1 MSNDQYNFA
10 KGLETIYEFSKQQKN
25 SLPPVDKWNPKFCG
39 DIDMKIM
46 RNGKWFYMGTE
57 IKRPAMVKLFSGIL
71 RLDSDNFYYLVTPV
85 EKVRISVEDA
95 PFIATSLISENK
107 DNINHL
113 YFITNVNEKI
123 LLTKN
128 NPLEIKIDN
137 KTEEP
142 SPYIFVR
149 KNLKALISRSVFY
162 ELIELASKKNIDGKD
177 CLVIDSA
184 GEVFKLY
191 EY

>member
-10 KGLETIYEFSKQQKN
+10 KGLETIYEFSKKEKN
-25 SLPPVDKWNPKFCG
+25 SLPPVDKWNPEFCG

-46 RNGKWFYMGTE
+46 KNGKWFYMGTE

-71 RLDSDNFYYLVTPV
+71 RLDSDNCYYLVTPV

-95 PFIATSLISENK
+95 PFIATSLISEKK

-128 NPLEIKIDN
+128 NPLEIKIN
-137 KTEEP
+137 NITEEP

-162 ELIELASKKNIDGKD
+162 ELIELATKKNIDGKD
-177 CLVIDSA
+177 CLVLASA

>member
-1 MSNDQYNFA
+1 MSENKYTFA
-10 KGLETIYEFSKQQKN
+10 KGLDTIYEFSKKEKN
-25 SLPPVDKWNPKFCG
+25 SLPPVDKWNPDFCG

-71 RLDSDNFYYLVTPV
+71 RLDTDNCYYLITPV
-85 EKVRISVEDA
+85 EKVRITVEDA
-95 PFIATSLISENK
+95 PFIATSLISETV
-107 DNINHL
+107 DNIDYL
-113 YFITNVNEKI
+113 FFITNVNEKV
-123 LLTKN
+123 LLSKI

-142 SPYIFVR
+142 SPYILVR

-162 ELIELASKKNIDGKD
+162 ELIELASKKCINGKD
-177 CLVIDSA
+177 CLVLESN
-184 GEVFKLY
+184 GETFKIY
-191 EY
+191 EN

>member
-1 MSNDQYNFA
+1 MPNDQYNFA
-10 KGLETIYEFSKQQKN
+10 KGLETIYEFSKKEKN
-25 SLPPVDKWNPKFCG
+25 SLPPVDKWNPEFCG

-71 RLDSDNFYYLVTPV
+71 RLDSDNCYYLVTPV

-95 PFIATSLISENK
+95 PFLATSLISEKK

-128 NPLEIKIDN
+128 NPLEIKIN
-137 KTEEP
+137 NITEEP

-162 ELIELASKKNIDGKD
+162 ELIELATKKNIDGKD
-177 CLVIDSA
+177 CLVLASA

>member
-1 MSNDQYNFA
+1 MSNNQYNFA

>member
-1 MSNDQYNFA
+1 MPKDQYNFA
-10 KGLETIYEFSKQQKN
+10 KGLETIYEFSKKEKN
-25 SLPPVDKWNPKFCG
+25 SLPPVDKWNPEFCG

-71 RLDSDNFYYLVTPV
+71 RLDSDNCYYLVTPV

-107 DNINHL
+107 DNINYL

-128 NPLEIKIDN
+128 NPLEIKIN
-137 KTEEP
+137 NITEEP

-162 ELIELASKKNIDGKD
+162 ELIELATKKNIDGKD
-177 CLVIDSA
+177 CLVLASA

>member
-1 MSNDQYNFA
+1 MPNDQYNFA
-10 KGLETIYEFSKQQKN
+10 KGLETIYEFSKKEKN
-25 SLPPVDKWNPKFCG
+25 SLPPVDKWNPEFCG

-71 RLDSDNFYYLVTPV
+71 RLDSDNCYYLVTPV

-95 PFIATSLISENK
+95 PFIATSLISEKK
-107 DNINHL
+107 DNINYL

-128 NPLEIKIDN
+128 NPLEIKIN
-137 KTEEP
+137 NITEEP

-162 ELIELASKKNIDGKD
+162 ELIELATKKNIDGKD
-177 CLVIDSA
+177 CLVLASA

>member
-25 SLPPVDKWNPKFCG
+25 SLPPVDKWNPEFCG

-128 NPLEIKIDN
+128 NPLEIKIN
-137 KTEEP
+137 NITEEP

>member
-1 MSNDQYNFA
+1 MPKDQYNFA
-10 KGLETIYEFSKQQKN
+10 KGLETIYEFSKKEKN
-25 SLPPVDKWNPKFCG
+25 SLPPVDKWNPEFCG

-71 RLDSDNFYYLVTPV
+71 RLDSDNCYYLVTPV

-95 PFIATSLISENK
+95 PFIVTSLISENK

-128 NPLEIKIDN
+128 NPLEIKIN
-137 KTEEP
+137 NITEEP

-162 ELIELASKKNIDGKD
+162 ELIELATKKNIDGKD
-177 CLVIDSA
+177 CLVLASA

>member
-1 MSNDQYNFA
+1 MPNDQYNFA

-71 RLDSDNFYYLVTPV
+71 RLDSDNCYYLVTPV

-95 PFIATSLISENK
+95 PFIATSLISKNK

>member
-1 MSNDQYNFA
+1 MPNDQYNFA
-10 KGLETIYEFSKQQKN
+10 KGLETIYEFSKKEKN
-25 SLPPVDKWNPKFCG
+25 SLPPVDKWNPEFCG

-95 PFIATSLISENK
+95 PFIATSLISEKK

-128 NPLEIKIDN
+128 NPLEIKIN
-137 KTEEP
+137 NITQEP

-162 ELIELASKKNIDGKD
+162 ELIELATKKNIDGKD
-177 CLVIDSA
+177 CLVLASA

>member
-1 MSNDQYNFA
+1 MPKDQYNFA
-10 KGLETIYEFSKQQKN
+10 KGLETIYEFSKKEKN
-25 SLPPVDKWNPKFCG
+25 SLPPVDKWNPEFCG

-71 RLDSDNFYYLVTPV
+71 RLDSDNCYYLVTPV

-128 NPLEIKIDN
+128 NPLEIKIN
-137 KTEEP
+137 NITEEP

>member
-1 MSNDQYNFA
+1 MPNDQYNFA
-10 KGLETIYEFSKQQKN
+10 KGLETIYEFSKKEKN
-25 SLPPVDKWNPKFCG
+25 SLPPVDKWNPEFCG

-71 RLDSDNFYYLVTPV
+71 RLDSDNCYYLVTPV

-128 NPLEIKIDN
+128 NPLEIKIN
-137 KTEEP
+137 NITEEP

-162 ELIELASKKNIDGKD
+162 ELIELATKKNIDGKD
-177 CLVIDSA
+177 CLALASA

>member
-25 SLPPVDKWNPKFCG
+25 SLPPVDKWNPEFCG

-46 RNGKWFYMGTE
+46 RNGKWLYMGTE

-71 RLDSDNFYYLVTPV
+71 RLDSDNCYYLVTPV

>member
-1 MSNDQYNFA
+1 MPNDQYNFA
-10 KGLETIYEFSKQQKN
+10 KGLETIYEFSKKEKN
-25 SLPPVDKWNPKFCG
+25 SLPPVDKWNPEFCG

-71 RLDSDNFYYLVTPV
+71 RLDSDNCYYLVTPV

-95 PFIATSLISENK
+95 PFIATSLISEKK

>member
-1 MSNDQYNFA
+1 MPKDQYNFA

-128 NPLEIKIDN
+128 NPLEIKIN
-137 KTEEP
+137 NITEEP

-149 KNLKALISRSVFY
+149 KNLKALISRYVFY

-177 CLVIDSA
+177 CLVLASA
-184 GEVFKLY
+184 GEFFKLY

>member
-1 MSNDQYNFA
+1 MPNDQYNFA
-10 KGLETIYEFSKQQKN
+10 KGLETIYEFSKKEKN
-25 SLPPVDKWNPKFCG
+25 SLPPVDKWNPEFCG

-71 RLDSDNFYYLVTPV
+71 RLDSDNCYYLVTPV

-128 NPLEIKIDN
+128 NPLEIKIN
-137 KTEEP
+137 NITEEP

-162 ELIELASKKNIDGKD
+162 ELIELATKKNIDGKD
-177 CLVIDSA
+177 CLVLASA

-191 EY
+191 EN

>member
-10 KGLETIYEFSKQQKN
+10 KGLETIYEFSKKEKN
-25 SLPPVDKWNPKFCG
+25 SLPPVDKWNPEFCG

-71 RLDSDNFYYLVTPV
+71 RLDSDNCYYLVTPV

-95 PFIATSLISENK
+95 PFIATSLISKNK

-162 ELIELASKKNIDGKD
+162 ELIELATKKNIDGKD
-177 CLVIDSA
+177 CLVLASA

>member
-1 MSNDQYNFA
+1 MSNNQYNFA

-25 SLPPVDKWNPKFCG
+25 SLPPVDKWNPEFCG

-162 ELIELASKKNIDGKD
+162 ELIELATKKNIDGKD
-177 CLVIDSA
+177 CLVLASA

>member
-10 KGLETIYEFSKQQKN
+10 KGLETIYEFSKKEKN
-25 SLPPVDKWNPKFCG
+25 SLPPVDKWNPEFCG

-71 RLDSDNFYYLVTPV
+71 RLDSDNCYYLVTPV

-95 PFIATSLISENK
+95 PFIATSLISEKK

-128 NPLEIKIDN
+128 NPLEIKIN
-137 KTEEP
+137 NMTEEP

-162 ELIELASKKNIDGKD
+162 ELIELATKKNIDGKD
-177 CLVIDSA
+177 CLVLASA

>member
-10 KGLETIYEFSKQQKN
+10 KGLETIYEFSKKEKN
-25 SLPPVDKWNPKFCG
+25 SLPPVDKWNPEFCG

-71 RLDSDNFYYLVTPV
+71 RLDSDNCYYLVTPV

-95 PFIATSLISENK
+95 PFIATSLISEKK

-128 NPLEIKIDN
+128 NPLEIKIN
-137 KTEEP
+137 NITEEP

-162 ELIELASKKNIDGKD
+162 ELIELATKKNIDGKD
-177 CLVIDSA
+177 CLVLTSA

>member
-1 MSNDQYNFA
+1 MPDDQYNFA
-10 KGLETIYEFSKQQKN
+10 KGLETIYEFSKKEKN

-71 RLDSDNFYYLVTPV
+71 RLDSDNCYYLVTPV

-95 PFIATSLISENK
+95 PFIATSLISEKK

-128 NPLEIKIDN
+128 NPLEIKIN
-137 KTEEP
+137 NITEEP

-162 ELIELASKKNIDGKD
+162 ELIELATKKNIDGKD
-177 CLVIDSA
+177 CLVLASA

>member
-10 KGLETIYEFSKQQKN
+10 KGLETIYEFSKKEKN

-128 NPLEIKIDN
+128 NPLEIKIN
-137 KTEEP
+137 NITEEP

>member
-128 NPLEIKIDN
+128 NPLEIKIN
-137 KTEEP
+137 NITQEP

-162 ELIELASKKNIDGKD
+162 ELIELATKKNIDGKD
-177 CLVIDSA
+177 CLVLASA

>member
-10 KGLETIYEFSKQQKN
+10 KGLETIYEFSKKEKN
-25 SLPPVDKWNPKFCG
+25 SLPPVDKWNPEFCG

-128 NPLEIKIDN
+128 NPLEIKIN
-137 KTEEP
+137 NITEEP

>member
-71 RLDSDNFYYLVTPV
+71 RLDSDNCYYLVTPV

>member
-1 MSNDQYNFA
+1 MPKDQYNFA
-10 KGLETIYEFSKQQKN
+10 KGLETIYKFSKKEKN
-25 SLPPVDKWNPKFCG
+25 SLPPVDKWNPEFCG

-46 RNGKWFYMGTE
+46 RNGKWLYMGTE

-162 ELIELASKKNIDGKD
+162 ELIELATKKNIDGKD
-177 CLVIDSA
+177 CLVLASA

>member
-1 MSNDQYNFA
+1 MPDDQYNFA
-10 KGLETIYEFSKQQKN
+10 KGLETIYEFSKKEKN
-25 SLPPVDKWNPKFCG
+25 SLPPVDKWNPEFCG

-71 RLDSDNFYYLVTPV
+71 RLDSDNCYYLVTPV

-95 PFIATSLISENK
+95 PFIATSLISEKK

-123 LLTKN
+123 LLTRN
-128 NPLEIKIDN
+128 NPLEIKIN
-137 KTEEP
+137 NITEEP

-162 ELIELASKKNIDGKD
+162 ELIELATKKNIDGKD
-177 CLVIDSA
+177 CLVLASA

>member
-1 MSNDQYNFA
+1 MPKDQYNFA
-10 KGLETIYEFSKQQKN
+10 KGLETIYEFSKKEKN
-25 SLPPVDKWNPKFCG
+25 SLPPVDKWNPEFCG

-71 RLDSDNFYYLVTPV
+71 RLDSDNCYYLVTPV

-107 DNINHL
+107 DNINYL

-128 NPLEIKIDN
+128 NPLEIKIN
-137 KTEEP
+137 NITEEP

-162 ELIELASKKNIDGKD
+162 ELIELATKKI
-177 CLVIDSA
+177 
-184 GEVFKLY
+184 
-191 EY
+191 

>member
-10 KGLETIYEFSKQQKN
+10 KGLETIYEFSKKEKN
-25 SLPPVDKWNPKFCG
+25 SLPPVDKWNPEFCG

-46 RNGKWFYMGTE
+46 KNGKWFYMGTE

-71 RLDSDNFYYLVTPV
+71 RLDSDNCYYLVTPV

-128 NPLEIKIDN
+128 NPLEIKIN
-137 KTEEP
+137 NITEEP

-162 ELIELASKKNIDGKD
+162 ELIELATKKNIDGKD
-177 CLVIDSA
+177 CLVLASA

>member
-1 MSNDQYNFA
+1 MPNDQYNFA
-10 KGLETIYEFSKQQKN
+10 KGLETIYEFSKKEKN
-25 SLPPVDKWNPKFCG
+25 SLPPVDKWNPEFCG

-71 RLDSDNFYYLVTPV
+71 RLDSDNCYYLVTPV

-123 LLTKN
+123 LLNKN
-128 NPLEIKIDN
+128 NPLEIKIN
-137 KTEEP
+137 NITEEP

-162 ELIELASKKNIDGKD
+162 ELIELATKKNIDGKD
-177 CLVIDSA
+177 CLVLASA

>member
-1 MSNDQYNFA
+1 MPDDQYNFA
-10 KGLETIYEFSKQQKN
+10 KGLETIYEFSKKEKN
-25 SLPPVDKWNPKFCG
+25 SLPPVDKWNPEFCG

-71 RLDSDNFYYLVTPV
+71 RLDSDNCYYLVTPV

-107 DNINHL
+107 DNVNHL

-128 NPLEIKIDN
+128 NPLEIKIN
-137 KTEEP
+137 NITEEP

-162 ELIELASKKNIDGKD
+162 ELIELATKKNIDGKD
-177 CLVIDSA
+177 CLVLASA

>member
-1 MSNDQYNFA
+1 MPNDQYNFA
-10 KGLETIYEFSKQQKN
+10 KGLETIYEFSKKEKN
-25 SLPPVDKWNPKFCG
+25 SLPPVDKWNPEFCG

-71 RLDSDNFYYLVTPV
+71 RLDSDNCYYLVTPV

-95 PFIATSLISENK
+95 PFIATSLISEKK

-128 NPLEIKIDN
+128 NPLEIKIN
-137 KTEEP
+137 NITEEP

-162 ELIELASKKNIDGKD
+162 ELIELATKKNIDGKD
-177 CLVIDSA
+177 CLVLASA

>member
-1 MSNDQYNFA
+1 MPNDQYNFA
-10 KGLETIYEFSKQQKN
+10 KGLETIYEFSKKEKN

-71 RLDSDNFYYLVTPV
+71 RLDSDNCYYLVTPV